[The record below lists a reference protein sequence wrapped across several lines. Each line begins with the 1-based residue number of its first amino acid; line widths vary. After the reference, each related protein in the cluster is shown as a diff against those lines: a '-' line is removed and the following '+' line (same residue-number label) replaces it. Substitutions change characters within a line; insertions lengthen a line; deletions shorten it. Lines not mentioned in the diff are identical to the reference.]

1 VHFFKVIGPEE
12 FKLESKKAPKDHK
25 PDLKEVKDKSLK
37 RCRMN
42 DMVVDSN
49 KRHKRHVPEEVLS
62 GHDFVKGNEC
72 PGLDRDCK
80 ENIVKH

>member
-1 VHFFKVIGPEE
+1 MHFFKVIGPEE

-42 DMVVDSN
+42 DMVVDGN
-49 KRHKRHVPEEVLS
+49 KRH
-62 GHDFVKGNEC
+62 
-72 PGLDRDCK
+72 
-80 ENIVKH
+80 

>member
-1 VHFFKVIGPEE
+1 MHFFKVIGPEE

-49 KRHKRHVPEEVLS
+49 KRH
-62 GHDFVKGNEC
+62 
-72 PGLDRDCK
+72 
-80 ENIVKH
+80 